1 MPIDE
6 WTRTLADSRKVVYT
20 SNIEEGTGGM
30 ITAHVGDI
38 TRTLAVQTPMT
49 RQEVEAAFPDLK
61 GAPGAKEG

>member
-6 WTRTLADSRKVVYT
+6 WTRTLADSRTVLYT

-30 ITAHVGDI
+30 ITARVGDI
-38 TRTLAVQTPMT
+38 TRALAVQTPMT
-49 RQEVEAAFPDLK
+49 RQEVEAAFSDLQ